1 VAAAKSRSRLL
12 PANRTLLALVVV
24 AVVAIALASY
34 ARRRPPGVAGAGPVA
49 SASGPL
55 RATPGTGHVTGQ
67 APASCRQRTA
77 AGGQPLPD
85 PACTP
90 GVLSTSV
97 TQSDIAITICRSG
110 YAATV
115 RPTESDSEAFK
126 QKIMIA
132 YREPGAPGDYELDHL
147 VPLELGGSN
156 DAGNLWP
163 EPDDHPAGAVNS
175 KDLVE
180 NALNTAV
187 CTGKVTLTAAQTAI
201 AADWT
206 TALSRLGL
214 PSA

>member
-1 VAAAKSRSRLL
+1 MTY
-12 PANRTLLALVVV
+12 N
-24 AVVAIALASY
+24 
-34 ARRRPPGVAGAGPVA
+34 
-49 SASGPL
+49 
-55 RATPGTGHVTGQ
+55 Q
-67 APASCRQRTA
+67 Q
-77 AGGQPLPD
+77 
-85 PACTP
+85 
-90 GVLSTSV
+90 
-97 TQSDIAITICRSG
+97 
-110 YAATV
+110 
-115 RPTESDSEAFK
+115 
-126 QKIMIA
+126 
-132 YREPGAPGDYELDHL
+132 PGAPGDYELDHL

-201 AADWT
+201 AAEWT